1 MRRLKLSLLWALAL
15 TLPLSAFAGEASGE
29 FTAGK
34 RPPIKPLYAA
44 AFETRDQR
52 DARKRA
58 VEVVL
63 SEEPVDL
70 SEAVNELDP
79 HTSVINQKALMD
91 HNYVLLW
98 VRPGNDV
105 SMNATYSATMTQF
118 IETTPDRMKAEL
130 TANTPDRVAGRIFST
145 KPLKTMDGETYSIN
159 LTFSTAITHA
169 LAGTKLPAGG
179 GAPGKAFDALQAAMT
194 KKDGDGVKSNVTAK
208 RLESF
213 NDADRSAKENLDDAL
228 QTLGMFLPKKPGKIT
243 GGELRGDVAILD
255 LEGELFEGQFGLFQI
270 RMIKTGDHWL
280 FDRATR
286 VGLIDK

>member
-1 MRRLKLSLLWALAL
+1 MTRRKLSLLCALAL
-15 TLPLSAFAGEASGE
+15 TLPFSAFAGDVSGE

-70 SEAVNELDP
+70 TEAIGELDP

-118 IETTPDRMKAEL
+118 IETTSDRMKAEL
-130 TANTPDRVAGRIFST
+130 TVNTLDRVAGRIFST

-159 LTFSTAITHA
+159 LTFSTAVTHPP
-169 LAGTKLPAGG
+169 AGTKLAAGG
-179 GAPGKAFDALQAAMT
+179 GEPGKAFDALQTAMAG
-194 KKDGDGVKSNVTAK
+194 KNWDGIQSNVTTK
-208 RLESF
+208 RLASF
-213 NDADRSAKENLDDAL
+213 NDADRTAKENLEDAL

-255 LEGELFEGQFGLFQI
+255 LEAELFEGQNGLFQI
-270 RMIKTGDHWL
+270 RMIKTGDRWL
-280 FDRATR
+280 FDRSTR
-286 VGLIDK
+286 VGSIE